1 MIKKLLPTVLFCCC
15 AAQSQAQTYNEWID
29 KSFKALEAKD
39 TVSAEA
45 CLKNALRTEPAN
57 AQNSL
62 LLSNLGTIQRQMGHR
77 EDALASYS
85 NGLLF
90 APNSVA
96 IFMNRAAL
104 YLEMDSIQ
112 SALNDYNRAIALDGK
127 ELDALN
133 MRANIYLEKSDTV
146 AARKDF
152 QKILEIQPNN
162 RDGKKGLA
170 LIYKL
175 QGNYQEA
182 EKLYNS
188 LVKSNLIDPEL
199 FFNRAELYFFNNK
212 YDKALT
218 DITKSIDQDKTN
230 PAAYFLRG
238 KINWNLYERIE
249 AKQDFLKARELGF
262 DAKQVDV
269 WLKKIK

>member
-1 MIKKLLPTVLFCCC
+1 MIKKFLPVVIFCCFTTY
-15 AAQSQAQTYNEWID
+15 SQAQTYNEWID

-39 TVSAEA
+39 TITAEA

-62 LLSNLGTIQRQMGHR
+62 ILSNLGTIQRQMGHR

-90 APNSVA
+90 APNAVA
-96 IFMNRAAL
+96 IYMNRAAL
-104 YLEMDSIQ
+104 FLEMDSIQ
-112 SALNDYNRAIALDGK
+112 SALNDYNRVIALDGK
-127 ELDALN
+127 ETDALN

-146 AARKDF
+146 AAKKDF
-152 QKILEIQPNN
+152 QRILEIQSNN

-182 EKLYNS
+182 EKIYNS
-188 LVKSNLIDPEL
+188 LVKANLIDPEL
-199 FFNRAELYFFNNK
+199 FFNRAELFFFNKK

-218 DITKSIDQDKTN
+218 DITKSIDQDKNN
-230 PAAYFLRG
+230 PASYFLRG
-238 KINWNLYERIE
+238 KINWSLYERIE
-249 AKQDFLKARELGF
+249 AKQDLLKAKELGF
-262 DAKQVDV
+262 DAKQVDL
-269 WLKKIK
+269 WLRKIK